1 MTQRV
6 FSPTVFRAVF
16 VLLVGLLLSACS
28 GERRPS
34 VLLLTLDTTR
44 VDALGCYG
52 AQVQV
57 TPNLDALAAEGVR
70 FDWARTVTP
79 TTLPAH
85 TSMLTGLYP
94 HRHTVRDNSLSAVP
108 QSAVTV
114 AERASAAGFATAAF
128 VSAKVL
134 DRAFGLDQGFAHYSQ
149 PPRDNHVVGST
160 GFSTRPAAA
169 TAQELL
175 DWLRA
180 LPREREFFAWAHFF
194 DPHQPWTA
202 DKRFLDAAGGNPYLA
217 EVAAMDFAI
226 GQIIDCLRELGRLDS
241 TTIVVVGDH
250 GEGLGEHGE
259 DSHAYFVYDTTLRV
273 PFLLRRH
280 DRARAGEVVEGIV
293 SVVDAAP
300 TMCEALGIA
309 APPDPDGVSLW
320 RHAPASDRGAY
331 FESYYTFL
339 RFGMAPIAGWVD
351 SRGKYV
357 HAPMPEFYDPLQA
370 PQERR
375 NLLEQHA
382 ERVSGYRDELARAL
396 ARPALEVGASVA
408 SDSELMRSVSEL
420 GYLGAAGSSGE
431 LPSPLD
437 PTDRPSPH
445 QRADE
450 LRKCE
455 SAERMLARGRFADAE
470 RLLEDVLQRNP
481 RNTFALEY
489 LGHSQMRLGKF
500 DAARASLEGALEY
513 GPERAPILRALGFV
527 LERLGDKSGA
537 LARLTRAAE
546 LDPSELETLRLLL
559 RLAVQ
564 SGDEAA
570 AARWREALALASER

>member
-1 MTQRV
+1 MLRFVV
-6 FSPTVFRAVF
+6 F
-16 VLLVGLLLSACS
+16 LVAALLSACS

-52 AQVQV
+52 AQAKV
-57 TPNLDALAAEGVR
+57 TPHLDALAAEGVR
-70 FDWARTVTP
+70 FEWARTVTP

-114 AERASAAGFATAAF
+114 AERARAAGFATAAF

-134 DRAFGLDQGFAHYSQ
+134 DRAFGLDQGFEHYSQ
-149 PPRDNHVVGST
+149 PPRENQVVGGL
-160 GFSTRPAAA
+160 GFSARSAA
-169 TAQELL
+169 TTAEELIT
-175 DWLRA
+175 WMRE
-180 LPREREFFAWAHFF
+180 LPPEREFFAWAHFF
-194 DPHQPWTA
+194 DPHQPWSA
-202 DKRFLDAAGGNPYLA
+202 EKRFLDAAGGHPYLA
-217 EVAAMDFAI
+217 EVAAMDDAI
-226 GQIIDCLRELGRLDS
+226 GQIVATLRELGRLDS

-259 DSHAYFVYDTTLRV
+259 DSHAYFVFDTTLRV

-320 RHAPASDRGAY
+320 SASPAPERGVY
-331 FESYYTFL
+331 FESYYTYL

-351 SRGKYV
+351 AAGKYV
-357 HAPMPEFYDPLQA
+357 HAPAPEFYDPRQA
-370 PQERR
+370 PKERK
-375 NLLEQHA
+375 NLLEQNVA
-382 ERVSGYRDELARAL
+382 RVSGYREQMARSL
-396 ARPALEVGASVA
+396 SRPALEAGQSVT
-408 SDSELMRSVSEL
+408 SDSELMRSVNEL
-420 GYLGAAGSSGE
+420 GYLGASGTTGE

-437 PTDRPSPH
+437 ATDRPSPH

-450 LRKCE
+450 LRTCE
-455 SAERMLARGRFADAE
+455 SAERMFARGRFADAE
-470 RLLEDVLQRNP
+470 RLLEDVLQGNP
-481 RNTFALEY
+481 RNTYALEY
-489 LGHSQMRLGKF
+489 LGHAQMRLGKLE
-500 DAARASLEGALEY
+500 AARASLEGALEH
-513 GPERAPILRALGFV
+513 GPEREPILRALGFV
-527 LERLGDKSGA
+527 LERLGDKPGA
-537 LARLTRAAE
+537 VARLSRAAE
-546 LDPSELETLRLLL
+546 LDPSELETLRMLL
-559 RLAVQ
+559 RLANDA
-564 SGDEAA
+564 GDEAA
-570 AARWREALALASER
+570 ATRWREALSRASQR